1 MFLLIFMENKLDI
14 ETIQNVLAKAE
25 QLYTEREMSDM
36 LDDMAEAIS
45 PRLQDKHPLCLSVMI
60 GGLIPTGQL
69 LPRLNF
75 PLEIDYIHATRYRGA
90 TSGSD
95 LHWYVHP
102 KASLQDRTV
111 LVIDD
116 ILDEGLTLQAIVK
129 YCQEAG
135 AQEVLTAVLVE
146 KQLNQRPGLQQAD
159 FTGLTVPNRYVF
171 GYGMDYQGQLRYVP
185 GIYAVHGL

>member
-1 MFLLIFMENKLDI
+1 MEKSTNI
-14 ETIQNVLAKAE
+14 EEIQNVLAKAD
-25 QLYTEREMSDM
+25 LLHTERDVSEAFDEM
-36 LDDMAEAIS
+36 AVAITQ
-45 PRLQDKHPLCLSVMI
+45 RLQEKHPLCLSVMI

-69 LPRLNF
+69 LPRINF
-75 PLEIDYIHATRYRGA
+75 PLEMDYIHATRYHSA

-95 LHWYVHP
+95 LHWIKYP
-102 KASLQDRTV
+102 NASLQGRTV
-111 LVIDD
+111 LIIDD

-135 AQEVLTAVLVE
+135 AIDVLTAILVE
-146 KQLNQRPGLQQAD
+146 KQVENRPGIQHAD

-171 GYGMDYQGQLRYVP
+171 GCGMDYQGQLRYVP

>member
-1 MFLLIFMENKLDI
+1 VENQLNI
-14 ETIQNVLAKAE
+14 AEIQNVLAKADE
-25 QLYTEREMSDM
+25 LYTHSQVSTAFDN
-36 LDDMAEAIS
+36 MAVEIHQ
-45 PRLQDKHPLCLSVMI
+45 RLHDKNPVCLE
-60 GGLIPTGQL
+60 L
-69 LPRLNF
+69 
-75 PLEIDYIHATRYRGA
+75 DYIHATRYRGA

-95 LHWYVHP
+95 LQWIKYP
-102 KASLQDRTV
+102 SISLEGRTV

-146 KQLNQRPGLQQAD
+146 KQLNNRPGLHKAD

-171 GYGMDYQGQLRYVP
+171 GFGMDYQGQLRYAP

>member
-1 MFLLIFMENKLDI
+1 VENQLNI
-14 ETIQNVLAKAE
+14 AQIQNVLAKADE
-25 QLYTEREMSDM
+25 LYTYSQVSFAFDN
-36 LDDMAEAIS
+36 MAVEIHQ
-45 PRLQDKHPLCLSVMI
+45 RLHDKNPVCLCVMI
-60 GGLIPTGQL
+60 GGLITTGQL
-69 LPRLNF
+69 LPLLSL
-75 PLEIDYIHATRYRGA
+75 PLELDYIHATRYRGA

-95 LHWYVHP
+95 LHWIKYP
-102 KASLQDRTV
+102 SISLEGRTV

-146 KQLNQRPGLQQAD
+146 KQLDSRPGLPKAD
-159 FTGLTVPNRYVF
+159 FTGLIVPNRYVF
-171 GYGMDYQGQLRYVP
+171 GFGMDYQGQLRYAP